1 MRQDSPEHLVFSYSS
16 SPSCHSY
23 SQLRGYV
30 VGKKGYAHL
39 RSRRAARER
48 ESAQLVPRCTSLH
61 SRARRV
67 HASISLGA
75 ARPNKVAVAHYRWR
89 RPPWRPAGL
98 PPRAWSWA
106 IISPRL
112 SRRLHL
118 PTTALRDVKGFVQR
132 CEGLCP
138 GHQPRHQQRA
148 SSKEGFRQT
157 RAPRPPRWQSP
168 VSSTRALRPPRSR

>member
-118 PTTALRDVKGFVQR
+118 PTTTLLGVKGFVQR

-168 VSSTRALRPPRSR
+168 VSSTRAPRPPR